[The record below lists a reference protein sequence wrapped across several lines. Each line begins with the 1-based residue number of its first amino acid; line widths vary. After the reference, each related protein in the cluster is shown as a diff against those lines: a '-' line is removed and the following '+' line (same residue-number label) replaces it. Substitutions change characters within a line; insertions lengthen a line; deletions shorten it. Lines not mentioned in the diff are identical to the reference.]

1 MAGIVNFW
9 LGLQAYSSQLW
20 HDDNGS
26 SESLK
31 DQLGFN
37 PQYSILLIVQ
47 AFSGLAMLIGLMT
60 GCLAI
65 NQKHRMLFCIVKS
78 KS

>member
-1 MAGIVNFW
+1 MAGIVNVW

-20 HDDNGS
+20 HDDTGS
-26 SESLK
+26 SESLV

-37 PQYSILLIVQ
+37 AQYSILLIVQ

-60 GCLAI
+60 GCLAL
-65 NQKHRMLFCIVKS
+65 NQKHRMLFCIVTFIP
-78 KS
+78 